1 MRQINGFKQPD
12 LPKINRN
19 QSQVTHSPLDSTFSI
34 SISCEE
40 PEPLTPEPLTVD
52 DYQASAHPAVRDLK
66 ADLEQELAAAR
77 QMLQYQ
83 QELID
88 ALNEQ
93 LLISQETITEQEN
106 QLFLECQRSAEQLH
120 LLDRAQ
126 ANCQDL
132 RCRLQ
137 RQQQQ
142 TLQFKAALERCIE
155 ARPKQHSSSQTGLA
169 TTSLQMVLKLSS
181 KLNTNGQPIQS
192 WSAPGQDNK
201 ADKSYTIQPTQQ
213 KSPLPIAPEPAAP
226 PEPQPSFQ
234 PCESRRVELPNLPR
248 P

>member
-1 MRQINGFKQPD
+1 MNSQNRYFKSPALPEISRQPQA
-12 LPKINRN
+12 
-19 QSQVTHSPLDSTFSI
+19 HAPLDQTFSI

-40 PEPLTPEPLTVD
+40 TDPLTLE
-52 DYQASAHPAVRDLK
+52 DYQSSPQTAADLK
-66 ADLEQELAAAR
+66 ADLQQELAAAR

-93 LLISQETITEQEN
+93 FLSSQETLAEQEH
-106 QLFLECQRSAEQLH
+106 QLFLERQRSAEQLQ
-120 LLDRAQ
+120 LVSQAQ

-132 RCRLQ
+132 RIRLQ

-155 ARPKQHSSSQTGLA
+155 ARPRQHSSSQNGLA
-169 TTSLQMVLKLSS
+169 TTSLQVILKLSS
-181 KLNTNGQPIQS
+181 KLNTREQPIQP
-192 WSAPGQDNK
+192 WSTQRVRVNEVE
-201 ADKSYTIQPTQQ
+201 KSHQIQPTYQ
-213 KSPLPIAPEPAAP
+213 PPALPIASEPQAIPEVQNSPEPHSAH
-226 PEPQPSFQ
+226 
-234 PCESRRVELPNLPR
+234 RVELPNLPR